1 VFFITH
7 SIPEAVF
14 LGDRII
20 VMTPR
25 PGKIAEIIDVGID
38 RPRSLSTMGDE
49 KFVSL
54 TQRIRSLLYIE
65 GSLD

>member
-1 VFFITH
+1 M
-7 SIPEAVF
+7 F
-14 LGDRII
+14 LADRVI
-20 VMTPR
+20 VMTAR
-25 PGKIAEIIDVGID
+25 PGKIAETIPVDIA

-54 TQRIRSLLYIE
+54 TQRIRKLFYVE